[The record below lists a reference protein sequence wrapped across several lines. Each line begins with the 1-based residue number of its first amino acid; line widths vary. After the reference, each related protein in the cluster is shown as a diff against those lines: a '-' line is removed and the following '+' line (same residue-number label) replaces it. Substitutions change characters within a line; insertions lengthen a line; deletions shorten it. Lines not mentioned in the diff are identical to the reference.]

1 MKPRVAFWAVP
12 CTMRFVVPAGV
23 DLGFPLPLPPPQL
36 ARTATKSTMTAAVEI
51 SRSSAVPENVSR
63 KRLAKMMRIAFGR
76 GRGCGK
82 NAVPNIAHRSATNI
96 ASAAKAVKPND
107 CMTRCAGA
115 AGPFG
120 PPRGERMVGRNPLD
134 VGTLVFGPVV

>member
-1 MKPRVAFWAVP
+1 MAFWDVP

-51 SRSSAVPENVSR
+51 SRSSAAPENVSR
-63 KRLAKMMRIAFGR
+63 KRFAKMTRMAFGR
-76 GRGCGK
+76 ERCRGK
-82 NAVPNIAHRSATNI
+82 NALPNIAHRSAANI

-107 CMTRCAGA
+107 CVT
-115 AGPFG
+115 
-120 PPRGERMVGRNPLD
+120 
-134 VGTLVFGPVV
+134 